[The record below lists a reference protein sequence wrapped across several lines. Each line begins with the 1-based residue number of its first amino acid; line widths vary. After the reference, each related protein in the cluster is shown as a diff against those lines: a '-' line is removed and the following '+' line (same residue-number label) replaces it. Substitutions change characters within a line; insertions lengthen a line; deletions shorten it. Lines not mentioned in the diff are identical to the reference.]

1 MLLKLGLEEVAT
13 QTADRAGWAKI
24 TVDITSPSQVLEN
37 NQRYTEHNDEAEPTS
52 NSMVSRS
59 SMSAS

>member
-13 QTADRAGWAKI
+13 QTADRAGRAKI

-37 NQRYTEHNDEAEPTS
+37 NQRYTEHNDEG
-52 NSMVSRS
+52 
-59 SMSAS
+59 